1 MATAGQVSCLQGTQA
16 DYVEAVR
23 DTYSVPPGLFT
34 EAMERVHGRLAMV
47 GLSALILMEFAFGHA
62 IL

>member
-1 MATAGQVSCLQGTQA
+1 MCMHAMQGTKG

-23 DTYSVPPGLFT
+23 DTYSIPDGVFT
-34 EAMERVHGRLAMV
+34 EAMERVHARLAMV
-47 GLSALILMEFAFGHA
+47 GLSTLVALELVAGHA

>member
-1 MATAGQVSCLQGTQA
+1 MQGTKG

-23 DTYSVPPGLFT
+23 DTYSIPDGVFT
-34 EAMERVHGRLAMV
+34 EAMERVHARLAMV
-47 GLSALILMEFAFGHA
+47 GLSTLVALELVAGHA